1 MKFIKSIIFF
11 FIQIA
16 CFGQSATISATTTGV
31 AYVSLAPDNSVF
43 NLVATSPT
51 IAGETVLVVSNTTK
65 WINFTSAVPSLLT
78 RTISAQI
85 TSGSIPSGM
94 ALKLTISPATG
105 GAGVLGSNVSSVN
118 LSTSPQ
124 VIISNIGGAYT
135 GKGSG
140 YGYNLKFE
148 LVISDYSQLRAGNTN
163 LSITFTIT

>member
-1 MKFIKSIIFF
+1 MKFIKSIVFF
-11 FIQIA
+11 FIQTA
-16 CFGQSATISATTTGV
+16 CFGQIATISATATGV